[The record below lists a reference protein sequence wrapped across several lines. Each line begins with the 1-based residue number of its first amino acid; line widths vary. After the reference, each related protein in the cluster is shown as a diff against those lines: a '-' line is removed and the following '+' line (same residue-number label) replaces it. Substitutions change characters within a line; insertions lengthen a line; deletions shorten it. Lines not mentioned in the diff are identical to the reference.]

1 MNGIKLYLVRHGE
14 TVGDGTRYS
23 YVDGPPLT
31 ENNGFTQAQLATQV
45 LEHLRTG

>member
-23 YVDGPPLT
+23 YVDDPPLT
-31 ENNGFTQAQLATQV
+31 ENGFTQAQLATPPPV
-45 LEHLRTG
+45 LERL